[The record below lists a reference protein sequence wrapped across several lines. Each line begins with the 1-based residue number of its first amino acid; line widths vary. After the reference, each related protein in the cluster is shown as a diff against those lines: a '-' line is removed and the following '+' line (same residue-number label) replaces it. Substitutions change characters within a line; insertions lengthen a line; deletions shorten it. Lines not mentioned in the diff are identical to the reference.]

1 MKVTQWIKVYT
12 EFLKNQVKICLKNM
26 KEFIASTNEGIKKD
40 LDDEA
45 NMNDK
50 QLLMQ
55 IMQINSV
62 VKDVEPT
69 VGSVVQRIKDM
80 VQTLKKHQVA
90 LQEKGEEDP
99 FQVIDN
105 MHSSFIETNNK
116 VINIKAKILPKQ
128 VAEAANIKKQIE
140 QFTKKV

>member
-1 MKVTQWIKVYT
+1 
-12 EFLKNQVKICLKNM
+12 M
-26 KEFIASTNEGIKKD
+26 KEFIHSTNEGIKKD

-55 IMQINSV
+55 IMQINSI

-69 VGSVVQRIKDM
+69 VGNVVQRIKDM

-90 LQEKGEEDP
+90 L
-99 FQVIDN
+99 
-105 MHSSFIETNNK
+105 
-116 VINIKAKILPKQ
+116 
-128 VAEAANIKKQIE
+128 
-140 QFTKKV
+140 